1 MNLRMTANLVVLP
14 VSWILWEK
22 WIAHN
27 PDSANQQATNSGTPL
42 RHRSGAG
49 DSNDY
54 STTVYE
60 TGKGDKIQGG
70 TIQGGTKC
78 RRSMRSTVSFPA
90 STRNTTR
97 VEQVD
102 SAVSHP

>member
-1 MNLRMTANLVVLP
+1 MVPAPFSERRIDMNLRMTANLVVLP

-70 TIQGGTKC
+70 DNPGRDKMPQEYAFYC
-78 RRSMRSTVSFPA
+78 LLSS
-90 STRNTTR
+90 
-97 VEQVD
+97 VD
-102 SAVSHP
+102 P